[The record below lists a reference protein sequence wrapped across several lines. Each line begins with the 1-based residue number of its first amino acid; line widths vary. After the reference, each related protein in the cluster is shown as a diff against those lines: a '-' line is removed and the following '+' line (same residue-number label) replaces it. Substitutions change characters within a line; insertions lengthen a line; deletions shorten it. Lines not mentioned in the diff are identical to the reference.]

1 MSTTQQAYIMLGN
14 ENLWQVAMQCHR
26 AMVESQIPYSVCGGV
41 AVCLHGYQRNT
52 VDLDLIIRRTDSSAV
67 RAALENAGLS
77 WHEQEAEFRS
87 ASGIPIQF
95 LYTGDRA
102 GKDAEFSLPEP
113 EGELNVEIVENLSV
127 LRLSKLIE
135 IKIVCGLGSVRR
147 THKDL
152 ADVVEL
158 IAVRKLDSSF
168 ARFLHKSVRKTFR
181 ELVKNARGQS

>member
-1 MSTTQQAYIMLGN
+1 MLGN

-26 AMVESQIPYSVCGGV
+26 ALAESQIPYTVCGGV

-52 VDLDLIIRRTDSSAV
+52 VDLDLIIRRTHSGVV
-67 RAALENAGLS
+67 RTALENAGPS

-87 ASGIPIQF
+87 ASGIPVQF
-95 LYTGDRA
+95 LYAGVRA

-113 EGELNVEIVENLSV
+113 EGELNVETLEKLSV
-127 LRLSKLIE
+127 LQLSKLIE
-135 IKIVCGLGSVRR
+135 IKIACGVGNARR
-147 THKDL
+147 MHKDL

-168 ARFLHKSVRKTFR
+168 ARFLHKSVRQIFR
-181 ELVKNARGQS
+181 ELVKNARDP